1 VADLKP
7 TVVHE
12 CDRCH
17 ATVTPAE
24 SGQGV
29 NVSGVIQCRVRFASK
44 WSWKIAVD
52 SHPAKLRGDCLC
64 GMLELRLR
72 TKARTNSLTTLA

>member
-1 VADLKP
+1 MVCADNRPHQEIPRVADLKP

-29 NVSGVIQCRVRFASK
+29 NVSGVIQCRVC
-44 WSWKIAVD
+44 
-52 SHPAKLRGDCLC
+52 SHVGPLRIKVLMED
-64 GMLELRLR
+64 RR
-72 TKARTNSLTTLA
+72 

>member
-1 VADLKP
+1 MADLKP

-24 SGQGV
+24 SGQAV
-29 NVSGVIQCRVRFASK
+29 NVSGVIQCRVCAH
-44 WSWKIAVD
+44 VG
-52 SHPAKLRGDCLC
+52 PLRIKVVMED
-64 GMLELRLR
+64 RR
-72 TKARTNSLTTLA
+72 